1 MAEKVESPQKCCG
14 GIDMES
20 VSSLAGLFFWQVSD
34 LGLFTKVLP
43 GVAKVLGYTPEELI
57 GKKQFADLQ
66 DVKFRDCLGE
76 VEDFFLQAERFS
88 QLVLMYRHRD
98 GAPVWLSLSG
108 EPIYHAGL
116 FQGFQGVAINVT
128 SQVETQD
135 SLTERATMFRT
146 MFDSESEAI
155 ILVRAQR
162 VVDCNPAAAELFG
175 YADASELCT
184 KSIEDLSPAMQPN
197 GQRSLDL
204 AGIRLKTVLQ
214 KGTHRFEWQHR
225 KQDGT
230 LFPAEVTL
238 STIPYL
244 GGTALQGIIRDISK
258 RKRIE
263 DIQQKSL
270 WWKQGLNDLHDRL
283 YPLATLSEQL
293 FEITRSAVDIFEL
306 ELCQVWLTAPGDRCL
321 YCPHRLRENCTGKVD
336 CLHLVSEHS
345 QLMCPLIW
353 PRYPL
358 GHGQIGELAPT
369 GDNKKMLLHDIDSEL
384 FDIDFGWFLQRKV
397 QDFSGCRMRRING
410 ESIGIIGFY
419 SGHTISFEEENVLE
433 NMAGAAGYAIQSF
446 QDSESLRQ
454 AKESAEQASLIK
466 SEFLA
471 NMSHEIRTPMNG
483 IMGMTDLLLGA
494 GLGEDAEQKLAMVRS
509 SAVRLL
515 AIINDI
521 LDFSKIEA
529 GKLELESIC
538 FKMQDTVDELLN
550 LFTGMAREKGV
561 TLSCSVGTDVP
572 AVLIGDPNRLF
583 QIISNLVS
591 NSLKFTH
598 EGLVSVRV
606 SAVELRDDS
615 EVVIRFEVAD
625 TGIGIPPEKQDV
637 VFSSFSQADSSHT
650 RRFGG
655 TGLGLSIAESLVR
668 LMGGEIGLESDV
680 DSGTLFWFTCVMGIG
695 TDSCIVLADD
705 VGASQTFTEMLGR
718 TVRVLVAEDELIN
731 QTLIDLVLKQEGVA
745 VTLVSNGFEAV
756 ESFQKEPFDLILM
769 DIQMPEL
776 NGYGAVQ
783 KIRELEAGKG
793 KIPIIALTAH
803 AMKGDRERCLA
814 AGMDEY
820 VTKPIVRDVLLSKM
834 AKLLK

>member
-1 MAEKVESPQKCCG
+1 MAEKAGLSQKSCG
-14 GIDMES
+14 GIDTES

-34 LGLFTKVLP
+34 LGLFTEVQS

-57 GKKQFADLQ
+57 GQKQFADMQ
-66 DVKFRDCLGE
+66 DAKLRDCLGE
-76 VEDFFLQAERFS
+76 VEDFFLQAEFFS
-88 QLVLMYRHRD
+88 QLVLKYRHRD
-98 GAPVWLSLSG
+98 GAAVWLSLSG
-108 EPIYHAGL
+108 EPIYRDGL

-128 SQVETQD
+128 PQVESQD
-135 SLTERATMFRT
+135 SLTDIATMFRT
-146 MFDSESEAI
+146 MFDSESEPI
-155 ILVRAQR
+155 ILVRARR
-162 VVDCNPAAAELFG
+162 VVDCNPAAVELFG
-175 YADASELCT
+175 YSDVSELCT
-184 KSIEDLSPAMQPN
+184 KNIEDLSPAVQPN
-197 GQRSLDL
+197 GQSSVAL
-204 AGIRLKTVLQ
+204 AGIRLKTVMQ
-214 KGTHRFEWQHR
+214 KGIHRFEWQHR
-225 KQDGT
+225 KHDGT
-230 LFPAEVTL
+230 VFPAEVTL
-238 STIPYL
+238 SIIPYR
-244 GGTALQGIIRDISK
+244 GGTALQGVIRDITK

-306 ELCQVWLTAPGDRCL
+306 ELCQIWLTAPGDRCAN
-321 YCPHRLRENCTGKVD
+321 CPHRLRRNCAGKVD
-336 CLHLVSEHS
+336 CLHLVSERS
-345 QLMCPLIW
+345 QEMCPLLW

-358 GHGQIGELAPT
+358 GHGQVGKLAPT
-369 GDNKKMLLHDIDSEL
+369 GPNKKMLIHDVNSEL
-384 FDIDFGWFLQRKV
+384 FDIDSDWLKQRKV

-410 ESIGIIGFY
+410 ESIGVIGFY

-433 NMAGAAGYAIQSF
+433 NLAGAAGYAIQSF
-446 QDSESLRQ
+446 QDSESLKQ

-538 FKMQDTVDELLN
+538 FQTQDTMAELLE
-550 LFTGMAREKGV
+550 LFTGMALEKG
-561 TLSCSVGTDVP
+561 LSLTCSVADDVP
-572 AVLIGDPNRLF
+572 SVLVGDPNRLF
-583 QIISNLVS
+583 QVIGNLVS
-591 NSLKFTH
+591 NSLKFTR
-598 EGLVSVRV
+598 EGGVVVRV
-606 SAVELRDDS
+606 SVVELRDDS

-625 TGIGIPPEKQDV
+625 TGIGIPPEKQGV

-668 LMGGEIGLESDV
+668 LMGGEIGLESEV
-680 DSGTLFWFTCVMGIG
+680 DSGTLFWFTCAMGIG
-695 TDSCIVLADD
+695 TDSCLSVADD
-705 VGASQTFTEMLGR
+705 SGGAQTLTDMLGR

-731 QTLIDLVLKQEGVA
+731 QTLIDILLKQEGVD
-745 VTLVSNGFEAV
+745 VTLVSNGIEAV
-756 ESFQKEPFDLILM
+756 ECFQAEAFDLILM

-776 NGYGAVQ
+776 NGYEAVQ
-783 KIRELEAGKG
+783 KIRELEAGKEM
-793 KIPIIALTAH
+793 IPIIALTAH

-814 AGMDEY
+814 VGMDEY
-820 VTKPIVRDVLLSKM
+820 VTKPIARDVLLVKM